1 MYTIDAYFF
10 AIKFMQF
17 LEMYEE
23 FRVDG
28 LIVV

>member
-23 FRVDG
+23 FLVNG
-28 LIVV
+28 SVVA